1 MNVRELGGL
10 TENPENLEE
19 SLKRFAPPPRK
30 TPPVVTHRH
39 RGGSDRRRT
48 LSVVVLSLTVA
59 GLWWA
64 CGNPTGPS
72 NTLSVTGPV
81 GAAITVGGQAKLKA
95 FVSGSNGEL
104 QDVSSQ
110 ATWSSTPTG
119 IVSIDSTG
127 LVTGLAAGT
136 ATVTASFNGQHA
148 LVGVNVVAPTFRVS
162 GVVTDAVSVPVPGA
176 LVSATSGAATDTT
189 YSNDFVGTYLFTL
202 PAGTWQVQAS
212 ADGFN
217 PASQTIT
224 LSGNTTLNFVL
235 TPAATPTGVGG
246 DWQIV
251 LSAPPDCAS
260 TLPADV
266 RQFTFTGAI
275 SVSGGSL
282 VLNLLNL
289 QGPSGG
295 PFSVDGQMFG
305 NAVTFALP
313 EFDYYG
319 AVSGELVLQLAPTRW
334 IGIFGTITGTLTGTT
349 IPAVLTGEFNDFETA
364 NAQTLPTD
372 PPTASCAGAGTATF
386 TRIVPS
392 AAHRIRR

>member
-1 MNVRELGGL
+1 MNVRQPRGL

-19 SLKRFAPPPRK
+19 FLKRSAPAPRK

-48 LSVVVLSLTVA
+48 RSVVVLSLTVA

-72 NTLSVTGPV
+72 TPLLVTAPPG
-81 GAAITVGGQAKLKA
+81 AITVGGQVKLTA
-95 FVSGSNGEL
+95 FIISNGVR

-110 ATWSSTPTG
+110 AAWSSTPTG

-127 LVTGLAAGT
+127 LATGLAVGT

-148 LVGVNVVAPTFRVS
+148 LVGVNVVALTFLVV
-162 GVVTDAVSVPVPGA
+162 GLVTDAVSVPVPGA
-176 LVSATSGAATDTT
+176 LVSATSGAATLTT
-189 YSNDFVGTYLFTL
+189 YSDPSGHYGFTV
-202 PAGTWQVQAS
+202 PAGSWQVQAS
-212 ADGFN
+212 ADGFTS
-217 PASQTIT
+217 ASQTIT
-224 LSGNTTLNFVL
+224 LSGNTTLNFAL
-235 TPAATPTGVGG
+235 TPTATPTGLGG

-260 TLPADV
+260 TLPADA

-275 SVSGGSL
+275 GVTLSQL
-282 VLNLLNL
+282 VLTMRNL

-372 PPTASCAGAGTATF
+372 PPTASCTGVGTVAF